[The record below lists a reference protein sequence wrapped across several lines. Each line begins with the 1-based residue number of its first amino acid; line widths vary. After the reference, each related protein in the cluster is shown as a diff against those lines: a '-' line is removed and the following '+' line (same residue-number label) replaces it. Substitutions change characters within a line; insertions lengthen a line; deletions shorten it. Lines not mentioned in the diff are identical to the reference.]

1 MSKIEDTKGIEDI
14 NYGMTLN
21 YIGIIHEKTGNYDES
36 INYYTRGLAII
47 EGSKGKYSS

>member
-1 MSKIEDTKGIEDI
+1 LAKIEDSKGVKDI

-36 INYYTRGLAII
+36 TNYYTRGLEII
-47 EGSKGKYSS
+47 